1 MNNFCRCKFC
11 TDNKIQFWK
20 LPDEQLID
28 LASTTDDRHR
38 FMRVYAFIE
47 LLYRAGVFSP
57 AMPYIVWRHVM
68 GPNIPPP
75 VSATSFGAFPSRLQT
90 GSTDWA
96 RGYH

>member
-11 TDNKIQFWK
+11 MDNKIQFWK
-20 LPDEQLID
+20 VPEEQLLD

-75 VSATSFGAFPSRLQT
+75 FSYSGFGPFSARIQPRTVN
-90 GSTDWA
+90 
-96 RGYH
+96 